1 MGVAVEQ
8 EVCPLLPG
16 CIASPQQAALDERAQ
31 QEGTSRPINI
41 KDYEILQRHLASAF
55 GVPVK
60 FSCDKSG
67 KGKITFPFA
76 DEAQL
81 ERIISIFDSLKN
93 A

>member
-1 MGVAVEQ
+1 MEQ
-8 EVCPLLPG
+8 R
-16 CIASPQQAALDERAQ
+16 AKQMQQAALDEQAQ
-31 QEGTSRPINI
+31 QGGATRSINV
-41 KDYEILQRHLASAF
+41 KDYEILQKHLAAAF

-81 ERIISIFDSLKN
+81 EKIISIFDSLKN